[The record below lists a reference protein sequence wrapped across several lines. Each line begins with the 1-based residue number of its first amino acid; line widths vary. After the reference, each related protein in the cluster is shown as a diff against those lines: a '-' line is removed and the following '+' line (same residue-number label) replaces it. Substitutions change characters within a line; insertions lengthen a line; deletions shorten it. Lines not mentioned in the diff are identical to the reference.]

1 MTEDKN
7 KLGTQPVLKLLMK
20 MAVPTMLSMFIQSMY
35 NIVDGIFVNRFD
47 PLAFNAVTL
56 VYPLQNLILAVAVG
70 LGVGLNSCIS
80 RALGAGRNKE
90 ADSYATHGFVLAAA
104 HCVPFLLLGLFGVLP
119 FLKLFTDDAQVLQY
133 GGVYGTIT
141 LCCACFSIVHI
152 AVEKLFQATGNTMF
166 PMLMQALGAG
176 LNILL
181 DPLLIFGVGFFP
193 AMGIAGA
200 ALATVIGQACACIV
214 SVIYFFVKGNGL
226 RVSWKG
232 YRPNRRE
239 IGRIYAVGV
248 PSALMMAMPSVLV
261 GIMNGI
267 LDGVSTAAVN
277 FFGVFYKLQTLVY
290 VPASGLVQGMRP
302 IVGYNHGAKSY
313 DRMRATVRWSLAVVG
328 VFIAAA
334 TILFLAIPEPILYLF
349 GADEAMAE
357 MGRGGLR
364 ILSSGFL
371 ISAFGVILPGVF
383 EALGMGVK
391 SLLITVLRQLALI
404 PPLALLLMPAMGLQ
418 GAWTAFPIAETA
430 AAVVAILL
438 YRRVVRRA
446 ERDIAPNSD
455 RKSGI

>member
-1 MTEDKN
+1 
-7 KLGTQPVLKLLMK
+7 
-20 MAVPTMLSMFIQSMY
+20 MA
-35 NIVDGIFVNRFD
+35 IF
-47 PLAFNAVTL
+47 
-56 VYPLQNLILAVAVG
+56 
-70 LGVGLNSCIS
+70 
-80 RALGAGRNKE
+80 
-90 ADSYATHGFVLAAA
+90 
-104 HCVPFLLLGLFGVLP
+104 
-119 FLKLFTDDAQVLQY
+119 
-133 GGVYGTIT
+133 
-141 LCCACFSIVHI
+141 FSSIC
-152 AVEKLFQATGNTMF
+152 
-166 PMLMQALGAG
+166 
-176 LNILL
+176 
-181 DPLLIFGVGFFP
+181 
-193 AMGIAGA
+193 IAGA

-438 YRRVVRRA
+438 YRRVGRRA

>member
-1 MTEDKN
+1 M
-7 KLGTQPVLKLLMK
+7 
-20 MAVPTMLSMFIQSMY
+20 
-35 NIVDGIFVNRFD
+35 
-47 PLAFNAVTL
+47 
-56 VYPLQNLILAVAVG
+56 
-70 LGVGLNSCIS
+70 
-80 RALGAGRNKE
+80 
-90 ADSYATHGFVLAAA
+90 
-104 HCVPFLLLGLFGVLP
+104 
-119 FLKLFTDDAQVLQY
+119 
-133 GGVYGTIT
+133 
-141 LCCACFSIVHI
+141 
-152 AVEKLFQATGNTMF
+152 
-166 PMLMQALGAG
+166 
-176 LNILL
+176 
-181 DPLLIFGVGFFP
+181 
-193 AMGIAGA
+193 
-200 ALATVIGQACACIV
+200 
-214 SVIYFFVKGNGL
+214 
-226 RVSWKG
+226 
-232 YRPNRRE
+232 
-239 IGRIYAVGV
+239 
-248 PSALMMAMPSVLV
+248 
-261 GIMNGI
+261 
-267 LDGVSTAAVN
+267 
-277 FFGVFYKLQTLVY
+277 
-290 VPASGLVQGMRP
+290 
-302 IVGYNHGAKSY
+302 
-313 DRMRATVRWSLAVVG
+313 G